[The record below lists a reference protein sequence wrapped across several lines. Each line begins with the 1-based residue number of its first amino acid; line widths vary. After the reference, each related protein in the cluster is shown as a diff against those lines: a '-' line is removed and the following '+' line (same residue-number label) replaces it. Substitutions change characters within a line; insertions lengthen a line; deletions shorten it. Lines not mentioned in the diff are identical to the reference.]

1 MAVQLSLLS
10 SVRWTCSPEMG
21 ALVMEFVRTPVTVV
35 ASEKSPVAELTIS
48 DVGSVT
54 VAEVVLVDAV
64 S

>member
-1 MAVQLSLLS
+1 M
-10 SVRWTCSPEMG
+10 
-21 ALVMEFVRTPVTVV
+21 VMEFVRTPVTVV